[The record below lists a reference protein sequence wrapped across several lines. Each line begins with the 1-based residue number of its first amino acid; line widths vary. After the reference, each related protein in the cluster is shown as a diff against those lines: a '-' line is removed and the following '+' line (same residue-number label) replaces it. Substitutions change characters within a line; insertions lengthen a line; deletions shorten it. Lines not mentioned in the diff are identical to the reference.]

1 MAKVNKTYSLDIE
14 TIQMIEE
21 YTMRGTT
28 SRSRL
33 VNNAIRW
40 YISGDGQDIAEL
52 HEEIVFLK
60 KVISDPERVSVKKR
74 GRRVWWKRLLGLN

>member
-60 KVISDPERVSVKKR
+60 KVISDPERVRPGTKP
-74 GRRVWWKRLLGLN
+74 RVWWKRLLGLN